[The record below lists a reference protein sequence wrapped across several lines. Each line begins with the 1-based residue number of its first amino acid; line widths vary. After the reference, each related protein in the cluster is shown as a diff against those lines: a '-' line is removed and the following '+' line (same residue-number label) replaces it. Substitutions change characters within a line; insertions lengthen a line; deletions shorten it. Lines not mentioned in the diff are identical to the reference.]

1 MTIKDYNKL
10 VEKHSDGLFRFLV
23 KQIGSAD
30 IVEDIMQESFLRL
43 WENRR
48 RVDSSKAKSYLFTIA
63 YNRMIDELRRDR
75 YISLETDKKAKS
87 NSRSIDLK
95 ELLDQ
100 ALSQLPHIQR
110 SLVLLRDYEGYSY
123 SEIGEILGISQE
135 KVKVY
140 LFRARKTLREYIG
153 SIDNII

>member
-48 RVDSSKAKSYLFTIA
+48 RVDLSKAKSYLFTIA
-63 YNRMIDELRRDR
+63 YNRMIDEVRRDR
-75 YISLETDKKAKS
+75 YISLETDRKAKS

-123 SEIGEILGISQE
+123 SEIGEVLGISQE